1 MGVYATVLTFM
12 AGGRLFNTTSI
23 LGLPRVEK
31 VDLLVYNLPLI
42 FRLCSLAN
50 SL

>member
-1 MGVYATVLTFM
+1 M

-31 VDLLVYNLPLI
+31 VYLRTICRLFFVYVV
-42 FRLCSLAN
+42 
-50 SL
+50 